1 MKTKKTI
8 RLFLLGLFLAIMTLG
23 ASSSAFAT
31 ATIVILNNDAAGVG
45 FNDTTAASPVGGNSG
60 TTLGQQR
67 LIAFQA
73 AANKWGATLDSPIT
87 ITIRAQWTAL
97 TCNASSAVLGSAGA
111 IGIFRDFPGAPFAGT
126 WYNESLTSKLFG
138 ADPNPAQPEINANF
152 NVNLGQPGCLT
163 GTFFYLGLDNNHGA
177 NIDLVTVLTH
187 EFGHGLGFQTFSNAQ
202 TGAFNSGFVSVFDRF
217 LMDLSTGKSWIQM
230 SNAERAASSINTHK
244 LAWNGPQV
252 QTDVP
257 SVLSFGI
264 PVVVIS
270 SPPGIAGSYDA
281 GTASFGPQPTSG
293 GVTGGLKLANDGT
306 APVTDGCEAFTAGF
320 FTGQIAV
327 IDRGTC
333 SFKTKTLNAQ
343 NAGATAVIIVNNV
356 AGSPAPGLGD
366 DATITTPITIPTVSL
381 TQPDGQAIEAQLGG
395 PVNGSVK
402 LDISVRAGADPFG
415 KALLYTPNPF
425 ASGSSVSHYDTIAFP
440 NQLMEPNINGDLTHE
455 VTPPNDLTYSEM
467 RDIGWVA
474 SAIPTAISRT
484 SGNNQNTALNQPF
497 TTPISVTVSPAVA
510 GITVTWTSNAGGS
523 GANASFPS
531 TGSRFAVSVT
541 DGSGVATAPPLT
553 ANGSSGLFGLNATAP
568 GAGTTTFTLAIDPT
582 PVFGPACVTDTTQAD
597 FAAGTTNNTDVTS
610 SPGNVI
616 LLNPANVDQVQS
628 VASASGTGLNTTQ
641 WLGQTFVPGVTGQLA
656 KIDMALFCASCSGTD
671 QPITVEIRTTTGSPA
686 LPTATVLATTTIA
699 GFNSGA
705 SSVFTATFAT
715 PATLTAGTTYA
726 YTMRLVTNRTGTYA
740 AVFGNAP
747 TDYANGNRVV
757 STNSGGTWT
766 VPTSTGIARD
776 LVFTTYMQTGNAP
789 AGDFVSS
796 LKDSNPPFAG
806 TSQWGTLSWN
816 ATIPANTT
824 LQFQVAASNSFGGP
838 FNFVGPD
845 NTAGTFF
852 TNGGSLSQF
861 NGFRYLKYK
870 AFFTTTDPNATAT
883 LSDVTICYNNPSAV
897 LNISMT
903 ADRNPAVVDLNFN
916 YKPVITNTGDTSA
929 TNVTLT
935 DPLPALVTFTAATSS
950 QGTCAY
956 NNPTHTVTCNI
967 GTMAPG
973 STVNVQITVKPRNEG
988 TLNNTATIT
997 AGNWNP
1003 ATGNSSASVNGLPAV
1018 RQTDLSIQ
1026 KTGSANPIFVSQNV
1040 TYTLV
1045 AKNNSPVSGATGV
1058 VITDSLPASMKFVS
1072 ATTSQGS
1079 LITPPVGSSGIVTA
1093 NIGSLGTG
1101 AMATIT
1107 ITVTSSA
1114 AGAITNTG
1122 TVTGNE
1128 NDPVAANNTD
1138 SVTTTVTAVNLQKVL
1153 LAKQV
1158 LTGGCENTTGQVFLT
1173 GPAPAGG
1180 LTVSLSTTSL
1190 AGVTVPAS
1198 VFIPATQTVSPAFN
1212 VTTTPVVTKQVGLVN
1227 ATLGA
1232 STVSRGLTINV
1243 GSGVCPP

>member
-1 MKTKKTI
+1 MTKKI
-8 RLFLLGLFLAIMTLG
+8 FRPLLLSLFFMVIMLG
-23 ASSSAFAT
+23 ASASAFAT
-31 ATIVILNNDAAGVG
+31 ATIVIQNNDAAGVG
-45 FNDTTAASPVGGNSG
+45 FNDTTAATPVGGNNG

-67 LIAFQA
+67 LNAFQA
-73 AANKWGATLDSPIT
+73 AADKWGATIDSPIT
-87 ITIRAQWTAL
+87 ITIRSQWAAQTCTA
-97 TCNASSAVLGSAGA
+97 TSAVLGSAGA
-111 IGIFRDFPGAPFAGT
+111 IGIYRDFTGAPFAGT

-138 ADPNPAQPEINANF
+138 ADPNPAQPEINATF
-152 NVNLGQPGCLT
+152 NINLGQPGCLT
-163 GTFFYLGLDNNHGA
+163 GTFFYLGLDGNHGA

-187 EFGHGLGFQTFSNAQ
+187 EFGHGLGFQTFTNAQ
-202 TGAFNSGFVSVFDRF
+202 TGAFNSGFVSIYDRF
-217 LMDLSTGKSWIQM
+217 LMDLTTGKSWIQM
-230 SNAERAASSINTHK
+230 TNAERAASSIKAHK

-252 QTDVP
+252 QADVP
-257 SVLSFGI
+257 NVLAFGI
-264 PVVVIS
+264 PVVKIN
-270 SPPGIAGSYDA
+270 SPAGIAGSYDA
-281 GTASFGPQPTSG
+281 GTASFGPLPTAG
-293 GVTGGLKLANDGT
+293 GITGNLKLANDGT

-381 TQPDGQAIEAQLGG
+381 TQSDGNLIEAQLGG
-395 PVNGSVK
+395 GVNGTIQ
-402 LDISVRAGADPFG
+402 LDMSVRAGADPFG
-415 KALLYTPNPF
+415 KALLYTPDPF
-425 ASGSSVSHYDTIAFP
+425 TSGSSVSHWDTIAFP

-474 SAIPTAISRT
+474 SSIPSAIAKT
-484 SGNNQNTALNQPF
+484 SGDNQNTALSQQF
-497 TTPISVTVSPAVA
+497 TTPISVTVSPAIA
-510 GITVTWTSNAGGS
+510 GITVTWTANNGGS
-523 GANASFPS
+523 GAGATFPS
-531 TGSRFAVSVT
+531 TSGRSAVSVT
-541 DGSGVATAPPLT
+541 NASGVATAPPIT
-553 ANGSSGLFGLNATAP
+553 ANGQSGQLSLNATAP
-568 GAGTTTFTLAIDPT
+568 GAGTATFTLAIDPT
-582 PVFGPACVTDTTQAD
+582 PVFGPACATDTTQAD
-597 FAAGTTNNTDVTS
+597 FAAGTTNNTDVNS

-616 LLNPANVDQVQS
+616 LLNPANADQVQA
-628 VASASGTGLNTTQ
+628 VASTSGTGLNTTQ
-641 WLGQTFVPGVTGQLA
+641 WLGQTFVPGVTGKLA

-686 LPTATVLATTTIA
+686 LPTSTVLATTTIP

-705 SSVFTATFAT
+705 SSTFTATFAT

-726 YTMRLVTNRTGTYA
+726 YTLRLVTNRTGTYA

-747 TDYANGNRVV
+747 TDYPNGNRVV

-776 LVFTTYMQTGNAP
+776 LVFTTYMQTGNA
-789 AGDFVSS
+789 ASGDFVSS
-796 LKDSNPPFAG
+796 LKDSNPPFTG
-806 TSQWGTLSWN
+806 TTQWGTLSWN
-816 ATIPANTT
+816 ATVPANTT
-824 LQFQVAASNSFGGP
+824 LKFQVAAGNNFGGP

-870 AFFTTTDPNATAT
+870 AFFTTTDPNATPT
-883 LSDVTICYNNPSAV
+883 LSDVTICFNNPSAV

-903 ADRNPAVVDLNFN
+903 ADRNPAPVELNFN
-916 YKPVITNTGDTSA
+916 YKPVITNTGDTAA

-935 DPLPALVTFTAATSS
+935 DMLPALVTFTAATSS
-950 QGTCAY
+950 QGSCTY
-956 NNPTHTVTCNI
+956 DSGSHTVTCNI
-967 GTMAPG
+967 GTMAPS

-1003 ATGNSSASVNGLPAV
+1003 ATGNNSASVNGLQAV
-1018 RQTDLSIQ
+1018 KQTDLSVQ
-1026 KTGSANPIFVSQNV
+1026 KTAAPNPVFVSQNV
-1040 TYTLV
+1040 IYTMV
-1045 AKNNSPVSGATGV
+1045 AKNNSTVSGATGV
-1058 VITDSLPASMKFVS
+1058 VLTDSLPASMKFVS

-1093 NIGSLGTG
+1093 NIGSLATG
-1101 AMATIT
+1101 AMATV
-1107 ITVTSSA
+1107 TVTVSASA
-1114 AGAITNTG
+1114 AGVITNTAS
-1122 TVTGNE
+1122 VTGNE

-1138 SVTTTVTAVNLQKVL
+1138 SATTTVNAVALLKVL

-1158 LTGGCENTTGQVFLT
+1158 LTGGCENTTGNVYLT
-1173 GPAPAGG
+1173 GPAPVGG

-1198 VFIPATQTVSPAFN
+1198 VFIPAGTTVSPNFS

-1232 STVSRGLTINV
+1232 STVSRNLTINV
-1243 GSGVCPP
+1243 GSGSCPP